1 MNIDFSYKWFLKD
14 LEKVKPNG
22 LKVFTCF
29 SGAGGSS
36 MGYKMSGHD
45 VIGCLE
51 IDKRAMA
58 IYQENLKPKYPFL
71 DSIQEFKKRSPIYY
85 EDEDENFDQHGL
97 DFPEELYDLDI
108 LDGSPPCSVFSI
120 AGSREAKWG
129 AKFKFREGQVEQRLD
144 NLFFDFIDLAGK
156 LRPKVIV
163 AENVLGML
171 KGGAKGITKEIIEA
185 FKKIGYVLQ
194 LFKLNGAVMGLPQK
208 RCRVFFIAHKVEL
221 FFPKLEL
228 HFNER
233 LIPFREIRDD
243 TKGGKPLHASLLK
256 LWPYRRIKDVSFD
269 RICFRVLG
277 KNSFFN
283 YSLLHDKNICP
294 TLIASGPK
302 IVIYDS
308 PRFINLHEGIL
319 ASSFPLD
326 FKFKNDREGFYSLG
340 MSVPPLM
347 IYKISREI
355 AKQWFN
361 L

>member
-1 MNIDFSYKWFLKD
+1 MNIDFNYKWFLKD

-51 IDKRAMA
+51 IDKRAME
-58 IYQENLKPKYPFL
+58 IYQGNLKPKYPFL
-71 DSIQEFKKRSPIYY
+71 DSIQEFKKRSP
-85 EDEDENFDQHGL
+85 NGL
-97 DFPEELYDLDI
+97 DFPDELYDLDI
-108 LDGSPPCSVFSI
+108 LDGSPPCSVFST

-129 AKFKFREGQVEQRLD
+129 AKFKFREGQVNQRLD
-144 NLFFDFIDLAGK
+144 DLFFDFIDLAGK

-171 KGGAKGITKEIIEA
+171 KGGAKGITKEIIKA
-185 FKKIGYVLQ
+185 FEKIGYVLQ

-208 RCRVFFIAHKVEL
+208 RCRVFFIAYKVEL
-221 FFPKLEL
+221 YFPKLVL
-228 HFNER
+228 NFNER

-256 LWPYRRIKDVSFD
+256 LWSYRKPNEIEFVDIGVR
-269 RICFRVLG
+269 LNG
-277 KNSFFN
+277 KRKFFN
-283 YSLLHDKNICP
+283 YCMVRDNDCLRTLLADYKISL
-294 TLIASGPK
+294 
-302 IVIYDS
+302 YDS
-308 PRFINLHEGIL
+308 PRFINLYEATL

-326 FKFKNDREGFYSLG
+326 FKFKNDRAGYYSMG

>member
-1 MNIDFSYKWFLKD
+1 LNIDFSYKWFLKD

-36 MGYKMSGHD
+36 MGYKMNGHD

-51 IDKRAMA
+51 IDKRAME
-58 IYQENLKPKYPFL
+58 IYQGNLKPKFPFL
-71 DSIQEFKKRSPIYY
+71 DSIQEFKKRSP
-85 EDEDENFDQHGL
+85 NGL

-108 LDGSPPCSVFSI
+108 LDGSPPCSVFST
-120 AGSREAKWG
+120 AGRREEKWG
-129 AKFKFREGQVEQRLD
+129 AEFKFREGQVTQRLD
-144 NLFFDFIDLAGK
+144 DLFFDFIDLAGK

-208 RCRVFFIAHKVEL
+208 RYRVFFIAHKVEL

-256 LWPYRRIKDVSFD
+256 LWEYRKFNDVGFD
-269 RICFRVLG
+269 QICFRVLG
-277 KNSFFN
+277 KKNFFN
-283 YSLLHDKNICP
+283 YKINHNDKVSYTIP
-294 TLIASGPK
+294 ARTGGATVS
-302 IVIYDS
+302 IYDS
-308 PRFINLHEGIL
+308 PRFINLYEATL

-347 IYKISREI
+347 VYKISREI
-355 AKQWFN
+355 AKQWFK